1 MESFKGCFLPLL
13 SATAM
18 ARRNTLQDDLNYQQA
33 KRSLRQWVAQ
43 LDLRPQE
50 VAGLEGELE
59 SLQALLDKLETE
71 VIHIAAFGLVGR
83 GKSSLLNA
91 LLGEPVFETGPTHGI
106 TRTQQAATWNIS
118 WETRPQSSFSGT
130 SLQGSRLPPSSVQSV
145 QVAHWQGSRLELID
159 TPGLDE
165 VDGEERARLAQEVA
179 QRADLILFVV
189 CGDLTRVE
197 FEALATLRE
206 AGKPMLLVF
215 NKIDQYPEADRQAIY
230 DKIRNERVRQLL
242 SPNEIVMVAA
252 SPRVPRLVQRPD
264 GSFAA
269 QMEVGSPQVDELR
282 QKILEVLHREGRS
295 LLALNALLFADRVN
309 QQVIERKLQTRA
321 QQAQDLIASA
331 ARTKALAV
339 ALNPITLLDTLGG
352 LAIDVTLI
360 LRLAR
365 LYGWPM
371 STAGATQ
378 LLQKI
383 ILSMLSLGAGEWV
396 ALLGL
401 GSLKTLLGGFSLG
414 AYGSVA
420 LTQAVLA
427 GFSCYAIGESARRY
441 LAQGASWG
449 PEGPKAAIAQI
460 LADLDEAS
468 ITARLREE
476 IRHKIGFAFP

>member
-1 MESFKGCFLPLL
+1 
-13 SATAM
+13 M
-18 ARRNTLQDDLNYQQA
+18 ACRSTLQEDLHYQQA

-50 VAGLEGELE
+50 IAGLEGELE
-59 SLQALLDKLETE
+59 NLQALLDKLEAE

-91 LLGEPVFETGPTHGI
+91 LLGEPVFATGPTHGT
-106 TRTQQAATWNIS
+106 TRTQQVAAWNIC
-118 WETRPQSSFSGT
+118 WGTRPPCSFLSSA
-130 SLQGSRLPPSSVQSV
+130 SVQSV
-145 QVAHWQGSRLELID
+145 QVSHWQGSRLELID

-242 SPNEIVMVAA
+242 SPDEVVMVAA
-252 SPRVPRLVQRPD
+252 SPRVPRLVQKPD
-264 GSFAA
+264 GSFGVE
-269 QMEVGSPQVDELR
+269 MESGPPQVDALR
-282 QKILEVLHREGRS
+282 LKILEVLQREGRS
-295 LLALNALLFADRVN
+295 LLALNALLFADRLN
-309 QQVIERKLQTRA
+309 QKVI
-321 QQAQDLIASA
+321 
-331 ARTKALAV
+331 
-339 ALNPITLLDTLGG
+339 
-352 LAIDVTLI
+352 
-360 LRLAR
+360 
-365 LYGWPM
+365 
-371 STAGATQ
+371 
-378 LLQKI
+378 
-383 ILSMLSLGAGEWV
+383 GAGEWV

-401 GSLKTLLGGFSLG
+401 GSLKTLLGGSLPFAGGLSLG

-420 LTQAVLA
+420 LTQAVMA
-427 GFSCYAIGESARRY
+427 GFSCYAIGEAARRY

-476 IRHKIGFAFP
+476 IRTKIGLAPT

>member
-1 MESFKGCFLPLL
+1 
-13 SATAM
+13 M

-50 VAGLEGELE
+50 ALGMEAELE
-59 SLQALLDKLETE
+59 SLQTLLDKLETE

-91 LLGEPVFETGPTHGI
+91 LLGESVFATGPIHGV
-106 TRTQQAATWNIS
+106 TRTHQAAPWEVS
-118 WETRPQSSFSGT
+118 WETRPKAQSAPP
-130 SLQGSRLPPSSVQSV
+130 QGSYLPPAAIQSV
-145 QVAHWQGSRLELID
+145 QVTHWQGSRLELID

-165 VDGEERARLAQEVA
+165 VDGETRAQLAQEVA
-179 QRADLILFVV
+179 QRADLILFVI

-197 FEALATLRE
+197 FEALAALRE

-252 SPRVPRLVQRPD
+252 SPRVPRLVQKPD
-264 GSFAA
+264 GSFGAEMA
-269 QMEVGSPQVDELR
+269 VGSPQVDELR
-282 QKILEVLHREGRS
+282 LKILEILHREGRS
-295 LLALNALLFADRVN
+295 LLALNALLFAARVN
-309 QQVIERKLQTRA
+309 QQVIDRKIEARA
-321 QQAQDLIASA
+321 QQAQNLIGSA

-352 LAIDVTLI
+352 LALDVALI
-360 LRLAR
+360 LRLSR
-365 LYGWPM
+365 LYGLPM
-371 STAGATQ
+371 STQGATQ

-383 ILSMLSLGAGEWV
+383 VLSMLSLGAGEWV

-401 GSLKTLLGGFSLG
+401 GSLKTLLGGSVPFAGGFSLG
-414 AYGSVA
+414 AYTSVA

-441 LAQGASWG
+441 LTQGASWG

-468 ITARLREE
+468 ITARIREE
-476 IRHKIGFAFP
+476 IRDKMGSALT

>member
-1 MESFKGCFLPLL
+1 
-13 SATAM
+13 M

-50 VAGLEGELE
+50 VTGLEAELE
-59 SLQALLDKLETE
+59 GLQALLDKLETE

-91 LLGEPVFETGPTHGI
+91 LLGEPVFETGPTHGV
-106 TRTQQAATWNIS
+106 TRTHRAAAWNIS
-118 WETRPQSSFSGT
+118 WETRPKASSAQT
-130 SLQGSRLPPSSVQSV
+130 QGSHLPPASIQSV

-282 QKILEVLHREGRS
+282 LKILEVLHREGRS

-331 ARTKALAV
+331 ARTKALVV

-360 LRLAR
+360 LRLSR

-383 ILSMLSLGAGEWV
+383 VLSMLSLGAGEWV

-476 IRHKIGFAFP
+476 IRRKIGFAFP

>member
-1 MESFKGCFLPLL
+1 
-13 SATAM
+13 M
-18 ARRNTLQDDLNYQQA
+18 ARRNTLEDDLNYQQA

-43 LDLRPQE
+43 LDLHPQE
-50 VAGLEGELE
+50 IAGLEGELE
-59 SLQALLDKLETE
+59 DLQTLLDKLETE

-91 LLGEPVFETGPTHGI
+91 LLGEPVFETGPTHGV
-106 TRTQQAATWNIS
+106 TRTHRAAVWNIS
-118 WETRPQSSFSGT
+118 WETRPKAPAAPAR
-130 SLQGSRLPPSSVQSV
+130 GSQLPPPAIQSV
-145 QVAHWQGSRLELID
+145 QVTHWQGSRLELID

-179 QRADLILFVV
+179 QRSDLILFVV

-197 FEALATLRE
+197 FEALAALRE

-264 GSFAA
+264 GSFGA
-269 QMEVGSPQVDELR
+269 QLEVGSPQVDELR
-282 QKILEVLHREGRS
+282 LKILEVLHREGRS

-309 QQVIERKLQTRA
+309 QQVIERKLQSRA
-321 QQAQDLIASA
+321 QQAQDLIAAA

-352 LAIDVTLI
+352 LALDVTLI
-360 LRLAR
+360 LRLSR

-371 STAGATQ
+371 SSAGAAQ

-383 ILSMLSLGAGEWV
+383 VLSMLSLGAGEWV

-401 GSLKTLLGGFSLG
+401 GSLKTLLGGSLPFAGGLSLG

-427 GFSCYAIGESARRY
+427 GFSCYAIGEAARRY

-476 IRHKIGFAFP
+476 IRHKIGFALS

>member
-1 MESFKGCFLPLL
+1 
-13 SATAM
+13 M
-18 ARRNTLQDDLNYQQA
+18 ARRNTLEDDLNYQQA

-43 LDLRPQE
+43 LDLSPQE
-50 VAGLEGELE
+50 MAGLEGELE
-59 SLQALLDKLETE
+59 SLQTLLDKLETE

-91 LLGEPVFETGPTHGI
+91 LLGEPVFQTGPTHGI
-106 TRTQQAATWNIS
+106 TRTQQAAAWNIS
-118 WETRPQSSFSGT
+118 WETRPQSPFSAAA
-130 SLQGSRLPPSSVQSV
+130 LQGSRLPPASVQSV
-145 QVAHWQGSRLELID
+145 QVSHWQGSRLELID

-197 FEALATLRE
+197 FEALAALRE

-242 SPNEIVMVAA
+242 SPDEIVMVAA

-264 GSFAA
+264 GSFGVE
-269 QMEVGSPQVDELR
+269 MEIGPPQVDALR
-282 QKILEVLHREGRS
+282 LKILEVLHREGRS

-309 QQVIERKLQTRA
+309 QQVIERKLQSRA
-321 QQAQDLIASA
+321 QQAQDLIAAA

-339 ALNPITLLDTLGG
+339 ALNPVTLLDTLGG
-352 LAIDVTLI
+352 LALDIALI
-360 LRLAR
+360 LRLSR

-371 STAGATQ
+371 SSAGAAQ

-383 ILSMLSLGAGEWV
+383 VLSMLSLGAGEWV

-401 GSLKTLLGGFSLG
+401 GSLKTLLGGSLPFAGGFSLG

-427 GFSCYAIGESARRY
+427 GFSCYAIGEAARRY

-460 LADLDEAS
+460 LADLDETS

-476 IRHKIGFAFP
+476 IRSKIGSALL

>member
-1 MESFKGCFLPLL
+1 
-13 SATAM
+13 M
-18 ARRNTLQDDLNYQQA
+18 ARRNTLQDDLHYQQA

-50 VAGLEGELE
+50 IAGLERELE
-59 SLQALLDKLETE
+59 NLQALLDKLETE

-91 LLGEPVFETGPTHGI
+91 LLGEPVFQTGPTHGT
-106 TRTQQAATWNIS
+106 TRTQQTAAWNIS
-118 WETRPQSSFSGT
+118 WETRPHSSPGKA
-130 SLQGSRLPPSSVQSV
+130 LQGSHLPPASVQSV
-145 QVAHWQGSRLELID
+145 QVSHWQGSRLELID

-165 VDGEERARLAQEVA
+165 VDGQERAQLAQEVA

-206 AGKPMLLVF
+206 AGKPLLLVF

-242 SPNEIVMVAA
+242 SPDEIVLVAA
-252 SPRVPRLVQRPD
+252 SPRVPRLVQKPD
-264 GSFAA
+264 GSFGVE
-269 QMEVGSPQVDELR
+269 MEIGPPQVDALR
-282 QKILEVLHREGRS
+282 LKILEVLHREGRS

-309 QQVIERKLQTRA
+309 QKVIERKLQSRA
-321 QQAQDLIASA
+321 HQAQDLIAAA

-352 LAIDVTLI
+352 LALDIALI

-383 ILSMLSLGAGEWV
+383 VLSMLSLGAGEWV

-401 GSLKTLLGGFSLG
+401 GSLKTLLGGSLPFSGGFSLG

-427 GFSCYAIGESARRY
+427 GFSCYALGEAARRY

-449 PEGPKAAIAQI
+449 PEGPRTVIAQI

-476 IRHKIGFAFP
+476 ICAKIGLALL

>member
-1 MESFKGCFLPLL
+1 
-13 SATAM
+13 M
-18 ARRNTLQDDLNYQQA
+18 ARRNTLEDDLNYQQA

-43 LDLRPQE
+43 LDLSPQE
-50 VAGLEGELE
+50 IAGLEGELE
-59 SLQALLDKLETE
+59 SLQILLDKLETE

-91 LLGEPVFETGPTHGI
+91 LLGEPVFQTGPTHGT
-106 TRTQQAATWNIS
+106 TRTQQTAAWNIS
-118 WETRPQSSFSGT
+118 WETRPHSSSGKA
-130 SLQGSRLPPSSVQSV
+130 LQGSHLPPAPVQSV
-145 QVAHWQGSRLELID
+145 QVSHWQGSRLELID

-197 FEALATLRE
+197 FEALAALRE

-242 SPNEIVMVAA
+242 SPDEIVMVAA

-264 GSFAA
+264 GSFGVE
-269 QMEVGSPQVDELR
+269 MEIGPPQVDALR
-282 QKILEVLHREGRS
+282 LKILEVLHREGRS

-309 QQVIERKLQTRA
+309 QQVIERKLQSRA
-321 QQAQDLIASA
+321 QQAQDLIAAA

-339 ALNPITLLDTLGG
+339 ALNPVTLLDTLGG
-352 LAIDVTLI
+352 LALDIALI
-360 LRLAR
+360 LRLSR

-371 STAGATQ
+371 STAGAAQ

-383 ILSMLSLGAGEWV
+383 VLSMLSLGAGEWV

-401 GSLKTLLGGFSLG
+401 GSLKTLLGGSLPFAGGFSLG

-427 GFSCYAIGESARRY
+427 GFSCYAIGEAARRY

-476 IRHKIGFAFP
+476 ICHKIGFALS

>member
-1 MESFKGCFLPLL
+1 
-13 SATAM
+13 M

-43 LDLRPQE
+43 LDLQPQE
-50 VAGLEGELE
+50 AVGMEDELQ
-59 SLQALLDKLETE
+59 SLQTLLDKLETE

-91 LLGEPVFETGPTHGI
+91 LLGESVFATGPTHGV
-106 TRTQQAATWNIS
+106 TRSQQAAAWKVS
-118 WETRPQSSFSGT
+118 WETRPKTQAEPVT
-130 SLQGSRLPPSSVQSV
+130 VQGSYLPPASVQSV
-145 QVAHWQGSRLELID
+145 QVTRWQGSRLELID

-165 VDGEERARLAQEVA
+165 VDGETRAQLAQAVA
-179 QRADLILFVV
+179 QRADLILFVI

-197 FEALATLRE
+197 FEALAALRE

-230 DKIRNERVRQLL
+230 DKIRNERVRQIL

-264 GSFAA
+264 GSFGA
-269 QMEVGSPQVDELR
+269 QLEVGSPQVDALR
-282 QKILEVLHREGRS
+282 LKILEVLHREGRS
-295 LLALNALLFADRVN
+295 LLALNALLFADRLN
-309 QQVIERKLQTRA
+309 QQVIERKLETRSE
-321 QQAQDLIASA
+321 QAQDLIGSA

-352 LAIDVTLI
+352 LAIDVALI
-360 LRLAR
+360 LRLSC
-365 LYGWPM
+365 LYGLPM
-371 STAGATQ
+371 STQGATQ

-401 GSLKTLLGGFSLG
+401 GSLKTLLGGAVPFSGGFSLG
-414 AYGSVA
+414 AYTSVA

-427 GFSCYAIGESARRY
+427 GFSCYVIGESARRY
-441 LAQGASWG
+441 LTQGASWG

-468 ITARLREE
+468 ITARIREE
-476 IRHKIGFAFP
+476 IREKMGSALT

>member
-1 MESFKGCFLPLL
+1 
-13 SATAM
+13 M

-50 VAGLEGELE
+50 ALGMEAELE
-59 SLQALLDKLETE
+59 SLQTLLDKLETE

-91 LLGEPVFETGPTHGI
+91 LLGESVFTTGPIHGV
-106 TRTQQAATWNIS
+106 TRTHQAAPWEVS
-118 WETRPQSSFSGT
+118 WETRPKTQSAPVT
-130 SLQGSRLPPSSVQSV
+130 AQGSYLPPAAIQSV
-145 QVAHWQGSRLELID
+145 QVTHWQGSRLELID

-165 VDGEERARLAQEVA
+165 VDGETRAQLARDVA
-179 QRADLILFVV
+179 QQADLILFVI

-197 FEALATLRE
+197 FEALADLRE

-252 SPRVPRLVQRPD
+252 SPRIPRLVQKPD

-269 QMEVGSPQVDELR
+269 QLEVGSPQVDGLR
-282 QKILEVLHREGRS
+282 LKILDVLHREGRS

-309 QQVIERKLQTRA
+309 QQVIDRKIEARA
-321 QQAQDLIASA
+321 QQAQDLIGAA

-352 LAIDVTLI
+352 LALDVALI
-360 LRLAR
+360 LRLSR
-365 LYGWPM
+365 LYGLPM
-371 STAGATQ
+371 STQGATQ

-383 ILSMLSLGAGEWV
+383 VLSMLSLGAGEWV

-401 GSLKTLLGGFSLG
+401 GSLKTLLGGSLPFSGGFSLG
-414 AYGSVA
+414 AYTSVA

-449 PEGPKAAIAQI
+449 PEGPKAAITQI

-468 ITARLREE
+468 ITARIREE
-476 IRHKIGFAFP
+476 IRNKIGSALT

>member
-1 MESFKGCFLPLL
+1 M
-13 SATAM
+13 
-18 ARRNTLQDDLNYQQA
+18 
-33 KRSLRQWVAQ
+33 
-43 LDLRPQE
+43 
-50 VAGLEGELE
+50 
-59 SLQALLDKLETE
+59 
-71 VIHIAAFGLVGR
+71 
-83 GKSSLLNA
+83 
-91 LLGEPVFETGPTHGI
+91 
-106 TRTQQAATWNIS
+106 
-118 WETRPQSSFSGT
+118 
-130 SLQGSRLPPSSVQSV
+130 
-145 QVAHWQGSRLELID
+145 
-159 TPGLDE
+159 
-165 VDGEERARLAQEVA
+165 DGEERARLAQEVA

-197 FEALATLRE
+197 FEALAALRE

-242 SPNEIVMVAA
+242 SPDEIVMVAA

-264 GSFAA
+264 GSFGA
-269 QMEVGSPQVDELR
+269 QLEVGSPQVDELR
-282 QKILEVLHREGRS
+282 LKILEVLHREGRS
-295 LLALNALLFADRVN
+295 LLALNALLFADCVN
-309 QQVIERKLQTRA
+309 QQVIERKLQSRA
-321 QQAQDLIASA
+321 QQAQDLIAAA

-339 ALNPITLLDTLGG
+339 ALNPITLLDALGG
-352 LAIDVTLI
+352 LALDVTLI
-360 LRLAR
+360 LRLSR

-371 STAGATQ
+371 STAGAAQ

-383 ILSMLSLGAGEWV
+383 VLSMLSLGAGEWV

-401 GSLKTLLGGFSLG
+401 GSLKTLLGGSLGGLSLG

-427 GFSCYAIGESARRY
+427 GFSCYAIGEAARRY

-476 IRHKIGFAFP
+476 IRHKIGFALS

>member
-1 MESFKGCFLPLL
+1 LLLLNLPLRGCFPLL
-13 SATAM
+13 LAM
-18 ARRNTLQDDLNYQQA
+18 ACRSTLQEDLHYQQA

-50 VAGLEGELE
+50 IAGLEGELE
-59 SLQALLDKLETE
+59 NLQALLDKLEAE

-91 LLGEPVFETGPTHGI
+91 LLGEPVFATGPTHGT
-106 TRTQQAATWNIS
+106 TRTQQVAAWNIC
-118 WETRPQSSFSGT
+118 WGTRPPCSFLSSA
-130 SLQGSRLPPSSVQSV
+130 SVQSV
-145 QVAHWQGSRLELID
+145 QVSHWQGSRLELID

-242 SPNEIVMVAA
+242 SPDEVVMVAA
-252 SPRVPRLVQRPD
+252 SPRVPRLVQKPD
-264 GSFAA
+264 GSFGVE
-269 QMEVGSPQVDELR
+269 MESGPPQVDALR
-282 QKILEVLHREGRS
+282 LKILEVLQREGRS
-295 LLALNALLFADRVN
+295 LLALNALLFADRLN
-309 QQVIERKLQTRA
+309 QQVIERKLQSRA
-321 QQAQDLIASA
+321 QQAQDLIAAA

-339 ALNPITLLDTLGG
+339 ALNPVTLLDTLGG
-352 LAIDVTLI
+352 LALDVALI
-360 LRLAR
+360 LRMAR
-365 LYGWPM
+365 LYGWPLT
-371 STAGATQ
+371 TAGAMQ

-383 ILSMLSLGAGEWV
+383 VLSMLSLGAGEWV

-401 GSLKTLLGGFSLG
+401 GSLKTLLGGSLPFAGGLSLG

-420 LTQAVLA
+420 LTQAVMA
-427 GFSCYAIGESARRY
+427 GFSCYAIGEAARRY

-476 IRHKIGFAFP
+476 IRTKIGLAPT